1 MRRGLIVCAA
11 AIAIGLLGD
20 YCRLLLEIGALLIHE
35 LASLASLPWM
45 INKREA
51 SSGSIADYQTEC
63 ALMCAR
69 IAETDEQLAKLICD
83 GQQVT
88 PEIQSAIIE
97 TDRLRSECRVKMLE
111 HFYRDCCRA
120 SGEETDRISP
130 AGSSCRAAPGSD
142 GAIARS
148 SSPSARREQIEYH
161 LFLAGAI
168 MGSWLGLR
176 KILTFSRCR
185 GCARETTS
193 PLMISWTAG
202 KVD

>member
-11 AIAIGLLGD
+11 AIAVGLLVTTAV
-20 YCRLLLEIGALLIHE
+20 YFWKAERSSSTSWLRSEFALDDQQARSVERIHQE
-35 LASLASLPWM
+35 
-45 INKREA
+45 
-51 SSGSIADYQTEC
+51 YQAEC

-69 IAETDEQLAKLICD
+69 IAETDEQLARLICD

-88 PEIQSAIIE
+88 PEIQNAIIE

-111 HFYRDCCRA
+111 HFYRIAAELPEKRRTEYLRLVLPVVLRPGAMAQSHTQECF
-120 SGEETDRISP
+120 
-130 AGSSCRAAPGSD
+130 GSS
-142 GAIARS
+142 
-148 SSPSARREQIEYH
+148 EQIEYH
-161 LFLAGAI
+161 LFPAASI

-185 GCARETTS
+185 GCARETIW
-193 PLMISWTAG
+193 PLTISWTAG